1 MTVEISLAI
10 FILETD
16 PFLRKRVRQWSE
28 LKSKGKSPSRTKK
41 CNIKLTGATWTP
53 VRCRTKTIDD
63 GFRVV
68 GRIWSW
74 SRGRDWSRG
83 RGVGI
88 PTRRIRIVTVVISSP
103 RIPLTSWDNFVIL
116 ADPALQ
122 HTTAI
127 FVIVTPNMTLLARI
141 SVGAV
146 TPPIVVNLI
155 PTIRS
160 VGGDAFLQERA
171 HLGEA

>member
-1 MTVEISLAI
+1 M
-10 FILETD
+10 
-16 PFLRKRVRQWSE
+16 
-28 LKSKGKSPSRTKK
+28 
-41 CNIKLTGATWTP
+41 KLTRATWNITART
-53 VRCRTKTIDD
+53 RCRATTLDD
-63 GFRVV
+63 GYRVV
-68 GRIWSW
+68 RWRRSR
-74 SRGRDWSRG
+74 SRGRD
-83 RGVGI
+83 VGI
-88 PTRRIRIVTVVISSP
+88 PAQRVRVITVVVSSP
-103 RIPLTSWDNFVIL
+103 SISLASWDNFVIL
-116 ADPALQ
+116 TDPALQ

-171 HLGEA
+171 HLGEV